1 MKGCSW
7 LLIMVIILFS
17 GCAAHGGQ
25 SERALL
31 RPMDGGTGAAV
42 NQITLATLPAPEDD
56 TLPQFA
62 AVQLQ
67 QEQRQWTAVDGTIA
81 FTHQTDNAVVSIPE
95 NAGAEEA
102 INAQWTI
109 NRDEMAEQAEA
120 MAAQALAEYQAR
132 EELGLW
138 DFYGYSNYA
147 TADIAR
153 LDGAV
158 LSLVTYHSTYTGGA
172 HPNNWQSAWN
182 FDVLTGAQL
191 CLADVLTEQG
201 ADRLRADMLA
211 WLNQRAQE
219 FGFLTDYQEVAQA
232 RLAENLEGIQNN
244 FWYFSEDG
252 LVLFFSPYD
261 ISPYAAGVIKAE
273 LPYTQLEGIV
283 RPVYLPR
290 ALPESDGT
298 AEVFLVNPEAVRVQ
312 EDGMELEIL
321 VHGMIQ
327 NVSIAPIQAAGL
339 HVLEGNT
346 QYAANYLYNGCML
359 QIACRLSDDA
369 GIRLAYEANGEQCH
383 VDVFYDQAELILQG
397 GNEL

>member
-1 MKGCSW
+1 MKGYSW
-7 LLIMVIILFS
+7 LLIMVILLFS
-17 GCAAHGGQ
+17 GCAAHSGP

-31 RPMDGGTGAAV
+31 RQMDSGTGAAV
-42 NQITLATLPAPEDD
+42 NQITLAALPDPEDD

-62 AVQLQ
+62 AVRLQ
-67 QEQRQWTAVDGTIA
+67 QEQRQWSADDGTIA
-81 FTHQTDNAVVSIPE
+81 FTHQADNAVVSIPE
-95 NAGAEEA
+95 NAGTEAA

-109 NRDEMAEQAEA
+109 NHDQMTKQAEA

-132 EELGLW
+132 E

-172 HPNNWQSAWN
+172 HPNNWQTAWN

-191 CLADVLTEQG
+191 SLSDVLTEQG

-232 RLAENLEGIQNN
+232 RLAENLDGIQNN
-244 FWYFSEDG
+244 FWYFSADS

-261 ISPYAAGVIKAE
+261 ISPYAAGVIKVA
-273 LPYTQLEGIV
+273 LPYAQLEGIV
-283 RPVYLPR
+283 KPAYLPS
-290 ALPESDGT
+290 ALPESDGA
-298 AEVFLVNPEAVRVQ
+298 AEVFLVDPKAVRVQ
-312 EDGMELEIL
+312 EDGMELGIL

-327 NVSIAPIQAAGL
+327 NVSIAQIQTTGF
-339 HVLEGNT
+339 HVLEGKT

-359 QIACRLSDDA
+359 QIACSLSDDA
-369 GIRLAYEANGEQCH
+369 GIRLTYEANGEQCN